1 MLTFISLAFYETFL
15 EEEILENLIS
25 CLILGLLET
34 RAEYIKAADLFLD
47 VYLTY
52 DITHKNGMNFNTTV
66 SFS

>member
-52 DITHKNGMNFNTTV
+52 DTTHKNGMNFNTTV
-66 SFS
+66 SFG

>member
-15 EEEILENLIS
+15 EEKILENLIS

-52 DITHKNGMNFNTTV
+52 DTTHKNGMNFNTTV
-66 SFS
+66 SFG